1 MTTNAN
7 SIANVDDQ
15 PVTYTRYQEED
26 PNYARCEMCNNIY
39 PLNDMCEN
47 TLKPDTK
54 VATIALSAIDK
65 TLSGSG
71 VKESFPEDA
80 MSLIQSYLQP
90 TGICVFCDEYSK
102 ERWADLEEQQNNRC
116 SRCGAKCDIGDCDMC
131 DHPDRDDDDDH
142 HDDGYWD
149 YDSILGWRCN

>member
-1 MTTNAN
+1 MTTN
-7 SIANVDDQ
+7 ANVDDQ
-15 PVTYTRYQEED
+15 PVTYTRYQEEE
-26 PNYARCEMCNNIY
+26 PNYTTCEMCDNVY
-39 PLNDMCEN
+39 TLNDMCEN

-54 VATIALSAIDK
+54 VASIALGAIDE

-90 TGICVFCDEYSK
+90 TGICVFCAK
-102 ERWADLEEQQNNRC
+102 ERWAEIEEQQNNRC
-116 SRCGAKCDIGDCDMC
+116 LQCGAKCDIGDCDMC
-131 DHPDRDDDDDH
+131 DNRPYDDDD

-149 YDSILGWRCN
+149 YDRILGWRCN